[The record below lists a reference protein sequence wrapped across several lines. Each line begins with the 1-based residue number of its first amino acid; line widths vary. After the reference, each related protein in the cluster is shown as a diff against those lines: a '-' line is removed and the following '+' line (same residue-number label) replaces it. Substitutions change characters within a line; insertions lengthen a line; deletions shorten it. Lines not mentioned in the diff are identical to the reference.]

1 MSESQALEVVKPA
14 PIVSA
19 ADFMPVFTVAQ
30 AIDRKEQVN
39 AFIAGVL
46 KDGEDYGKMPGG
58 RVEKVLLK
66 PGAEKLCSIFG
77 LTPRFVAEL
86 EVEDWTGA
94 DHGGEPLFYYKY
106 KCQLFRGDRLMG
118 ESIGSANS
126 WEAKH
131 RYRWVAEEDVPQH
144 YSLDD
149 LQTRGGKKTL
159 FEFEFALDKRET
171 SGAYGKPEKYWNDF
185 EAAID
190 SGRAR
195 RVHKATKKGE
205 RPGYEY
211 DTDLTVYRI
220 PNPDTADVVN
230 TCQKMAQKRALVAVV
245 LIVTNCSDAFTQ
257 DLEDAAPAAAAAMHQ
272 QNTPEE
278 QAELAKRRIQETR
291 DDGPT
296 VAAGESSSRNDTG
309 FPSQPAAE
317 IPGPLRALFENL
329 AKPGYL
335 GQAFSLLKNR
345 LTELSPD
352 GAEATYKR
360 VLADHGI
367 EPGAKTDV
375 PTAKAALLEMW
386 QIADEWALAA
396 AKVGDDAVPQQA
408 SLIPEVVK

>member
-30 AIDRKEQVN
+30 AIARKEQVN
-39 AFIAGVL
+39 QFIAGVL

-58 RVEKVLLK
+58 RIEKVLLK

-94 DHGGEPLFYYKY
+94 DHGGEPLFYYRY
-106 KCQLFRGDRLMG
+106 KCQLFRGERLMG

-131 RYRWVAEEDVPQH
+131 RYRWVAKDELPAELAGAKLVA
-144 YSLDD
+144 
-149 LQTRGGKKTL
+149 RGGRRKL
-159 FEFEFALDKRET
+159 FEFEFALDKREQT
-171 SGAYGKPEKYWNDF
+171 GKYGKPEQYWLDF
-185 EAAID
+185 DKAIED
-190 SGRAR
+190 GRA
-195 RVHKATKKGE
+195 TKVKKPTKSGDRWGWE
-205 RPGYEY
+205 YE
-211 DTDLTVYRI
+211 TDLTLYRI

-257 DLEDAAPAAAAAMHQ
+257 DLEDAAPAEIHQ

-317 IPGPLRALFENL
+317 VPGPLRALFENL

-345 LTELSPD
+345 LAELSPE

-367 EPGAKTDV
+367 EPGAKCEV
-375 PTAKAALLEMW
+375 PTAKAALLDMW
-386 QIADEWALAA
+386 QIADGWALAA
-396 AKVGDDAVPQQA
+396 AKVGDDAVPPQT

>member
-14 PIVSA
+14 PTIVVSA

-39 AFIAGVL
+39 QFIAGVL

-86 EVEDWTGA
+86 EVEDWTGE
-94 DHGGEPLFYYKY
+94 DHAGEPLFYYKY
-106 KCQLFRGDRLMG
+106 KCQLYRGERLMG

-131 RYRWVAEEDVPQH
+131 RYRWVAKDEIPE
-144 YSLDD
+144 SLTGPGVK
-149 LQTRGGKKTL
+149 LVTRGGRRKL

-171 SGAYGKPEKYWNDF
+171 SGKYGKPEQYWLDF
-185 EAAID
+185 DKAIED
-190 SGRAR
+190 GRA
-195 RVHKATKKGE
+195 VKTKKPTKSGE
-205 RPGYEY
+205 RWGWEYE
-211 DTDLTVYRI
+211 TDLTLYRI

-257 DLEDAAPAAAAAMHQ
+257 DLEDAAPAEPVHQ

-278 QAELAKRRIQETR
+278 QAALAQRRIQETR
-291 DDGPT
+291 DDGST
-296 VAAGESSSRNDTG
+296 QAAGESSSQNDTG
-309 FPSQPAAE
+309 FPAQTAAAV
-317 IPGPLRALFENL
+317 PPPLKALFDNL
-329 AKPGYL
+329 AKPGYVV
-335 GQAFSLLKNR
+335 QAFNLLKGR

-352 GAEATYKR
+352 GAEATYQR
-360 VLADHGI
+360 VLTAHGI
-367 EPGAKTDV
+367 TPGTKPAVDV
-375 PTAKAALLEMW
+375 AKAALLEMW
-386 QIADEWALAA
+386 QVADEWALAA
-396 AKVGDDAVPQQA
+396 AKVDDSAVPAGQG
-408 SLIPEVVK
+408 SLL